1 MTIEEAATELMKTYS
16 RFGVDKKEL
25 IRMMKNGVRNYDLTV
40 ASTFHGLRMMLSE
53 QFHTQELFSQRDI
66 AEMLDISE
74 QEAVEQIEKAKKLSS
89 RCWQSGAGAQTGG
102 AAVTDQEIVG
112 CLITEFSTF
121 YRISPERIE
130 KVFQLAKQELG
141 DSMNAYYATQTL
153 LVNMFRANSEPIWK
167 ISKQTETVMRKILSQ

>member
-1 MTIEEAATELMKTYS
+1 M
-16 RFGVDKKEL
+16 
-25 IRMMKNGVRNYDLTV
+25 
-40 ASTFHGLRMMLSE
+40 
-53 QFHTQELFSQRDI
+53 
-66 AEMLDISE
+66 
-74 QEAVEQIEKAKKLSS
+74 
-89 RCWQSGAGAQTGG
+89 
-102 AAVTDQEIVG
+102 TDQEIVG

-141 DSMNAYYATQTL
+141 DSMNAYYATQTQ

>member
-1 MTIEEAATELMKTYS
+1 M
-16 RFGVDKKEL
+16 
-25 IRMMKNGVRNYDLTV
+25 
-40 ASTFHGLRMMLSE
+40 
-53 QFHTQELFSQRDI
+53 
-66 AEMLDISE
+66 
-74 QEAVEQIEKAKKLSS
+74 
-89 RCWQSGAGAQTGG
+89 
-102 AAVTDQEIVG
+102 TDQEIVG

-167 ISKQTETVMRKILSQ
+167 ISKQTETVMIKILSQ

>member
-1 MTIEEAATELMKTYS
+1 M
-16 RFGVDKKEL
+16 
-25 IRMMKNGVRNYDLTV
+25 
-40 ASTFHGLRMMLSE
+40 
-53 QFHTQELFSQRDI
+53 
-66 AEMLDISE
+66 
-74 QEAVEQIEKAKKLSS
+74 
-89 RCWQSGAGAQTGG
+89 
-102 AAVTDQEIVG
+102 TDQEIVG

-167 ISKQTETVMRKILSQ
+167 ISKQTETVMRIILSQ